1 MLSTRSGARPSRR
14 SLLKTIG
21 LCGAALAALASGLPG
36 GAVAAERTK
45 VTVAAL
51 AFVSSSPLFIAK
63 DRGYYEAEGLDVDIQ
78 IFRAAQPV
86 AVAIASGDADF
97 GVTAFTAGFYN
108 LAGKGA
114 LKVIAGQSAEIAGQD
129 GSAILV
135 SNKAW
140 DEGFRSVDDFPGHSL
155 AMTQTGSSFHYMIGR
170 IAEARGFDLSKVDLK
185 PLQAVPN
192 MIAALKSGQVD
203 AMIIVPHIAKGL
215 VDSGAAKMIGRVAD
229 IAPYQL
235 GGLFTSTR
243 NVTEHRD
250 MVERFVR
257 AYVKAAAD
265 YNATLNQ
272 NDAKGERVYGPDT
285 QPVVDIINKYVYPE
299 KPNDA
304 GVKAGA
310 MYIEPAGRFDAA
322 DIADQLRWYKQH
334 DLVDADV
341 EAASFVDTSFVPGG
355 FSVQAK

>member
-1 MLSTRSGARPSRR
+1 MLSTRSGTRPSRR

-36 GAVAAERTK
+36 GAVAAEKTK

-140 DEGFRSVDDFPGHSL
+140 DAGFRSVDDFPGHSL
-155 AMTQTGSSFHYMIGR
+155 AMT
-170 IAEARGFDLSKVDLK
+170 
-185 PLQAVPN
+185 
-192 MIAALKSGQVD
+192 
-203 AMIIVPHIAKGL
+203 
-215 VDSGAAKMIGRVAD
+215 
-229 IAPYQL
+229 
-235 GGLFTSTR
+235 
-243 NVTEHRD
+243 
-250 MVERFVR
+250 
-257 AYVKAAAD
+257 
-265 YNATLNQ
+265 
-272 NDAKGERVYGPDT
+272 
-285 QPVVDIINKYVYPE
+285 
-299 KPNDA
+299 
-304 GVKAGA
+304 
-310 MYIEPAGRFDAA
+310 
-322 DIADQLRWYKQH
+322 
-334 DLVDADV
+334 
-341 EAASFVDTSFVPGG
+341 
-355 FSVQAK
+355 